1 MKSIV
6 VAIHLLLCIFCLAQ
20 DNQEAAPTLYEQVVA
35 LDKDVFDAFNS
46 CDIEKFKSYFTDDV
60 EFYHDKGGITISDEK
75 LAESVAKNICVNP
88 QQLKVRRE
96 AIPETLKVY
105 PMDNYGAIITGEHNF
120 YQTVNGVE
128 KLTGTA
134 KFTHLCQFKEGRWR
148 ISRVL
153 SYDHREIK

>member
-1 MKSIV
+1 MKLV
-6 VAIHLLLCIFCLAQ
+6 VAVHFLLFSFCLAQ
-20 DNQEAAPTLYEQVVA
+20 DNRAVPRSDLYEQVIA
-35 LDKDVFDAFNS
+35 LDKAVFDAFNN
-46 CDIEKFKSYFTDDV
+46 CDIEKFTSYFTEDV
-60 EFYHDKGGITISDEK
+60 EFYHDKGGVTLTAEK
-75 LAESVAKNICVNP
+75 LAESVKINICGNP
-88 QQLKVRRE
+88 QLKVRRE

-120 YQTVNGVE
+120 YQTISGTE

-134 KFTHLCQFKEGRWR
+134 KFTHLCEFKDNRWR